1 MQENDAAAHMA
12 GSRYP
17 RRNRNVVSRPESAQG
32 SGHAASS
39 SKDQDDDQSGS
50 EQVHAQL
57 LHYSC
62 MHAGCI
68 YLCCL
73 AVSYKQVMLN
83 GGAIACYSLDLV
95 ICSDAG
101 CNVCQCMH
109 AEIYYRRKG
118 RQLLTDQLH
127 EQLLEGGSCKHAGL

>member
-1 MQENDAAAHMA
+1 MPIQLVRLLLPRGNSAMQENDAAAHMA

-68 YLCCL
+68 YQCCL
-73 AVSYKQVMLN
+73 AVSLQ
-83 GGAIACYSLDLV
+83 A
-95 ICSDAG
+95 SD
-101 CNVCQCMH
+101 V
-109 AEIYYRRKG
+109 
-118 RQLLTDQLH
+118 
-127 EQLLEGGSCKHAGL
+127 